1 MVGQFTEGRRWHDLA
16 VAVNPGSRENAWA
29 VFGAGVLAVQQGD
42 LDAGAPLL
50 ERAAALAA
58 AGADENLAAHV
69 SDALGM
75 VAFNRGDLE
84 TAQARYEAALA
95 RYERI
100 GFGDPLA
107 LVTYSRLASVCI
119 LSGALDRAVQLCEE
133 CLRRCDETGEQWAR
147 GTALWVR
154 GATRWLSGDIAAAI
168 ADSLSCLRIKESVN
182 DLHTIAM
189 SFDLLSVC
197 RVATAEFELAAVL
210 HGAGDALWT
219 LLNAPVLMGPGY
231 AEIRQGAADT
241 ARAALGEERFDEL
254 LSRGLAMHLADA
266 LAMAKG
272 ETPADG
278 VLGGES
284 AGSAAR
290 QLTRREKEIAALVA
304 AGLGNREIA
313 ARLFLSK
320 RTVDSHMEHI
330 FTKLGF
336 SSRTQL
342 ASWVLGQGQGR

>member
-1 MVGQFTEGRRWHDLA
+1 
-16 VAVNPGSRENAWA
+16 
-29 VFGAGVLAVQQGD
+29 
-42 LDAGAPLL
+42 
-50 ERAAALAA
+50 
-58 AGADENLAAHV
+58 
-69 SDALGM
+69 
-75 VAFNRGDLE
+75 
-84 TAQARYEAALA
+84 
-95 RYERI
+95 
-100 GFGDPLA
+100 
-107 LVTYSRLASVCI
+107 
-119 LSGALDRAVQLCEE
+119 
-133 CLRRCDETGEQWAR
+133 
-147 GTALWVR
+147 
-154 GATRWLSGDIAAAI
+154 
-168 ADSLSCLRIKESVN
+168 
-182 DLHTIAM
+182 M

-210 HGAGDALWT
+210 HGAGEALWT

-231 AEIRQGAADT
+231 AEIRKGAADT
-241 ARAALGEERFDEL
+241 ARAALGEQRFDEL

-272 ETPADG
+272 ETPAAG

-284 AGSAAR
+284 GASAAR

-330 FTKLGF
+330 FTKLGL

-342 ASWVLGQGQGR
+342 ASWVLGQGKGR

>member
-1 MVGQFTEGRRWHDLA
+1 
-16 VAVNPGSRENAWA
+16 
-29 VFGAGVLAVQQGD
+29 
-42 LDAGAPLL
+42 
-50 ERAAALAA
+50 
-58 AGADENLAAHV
+58 
-69 SDALGM
+69 
-75 VAFNRGDLE
+75 
-84 TAQARYEAALA
+84 
-95 RYERI
+95 
-100 GFGDPLA
+100 
-107 LVTYSRLASVCI
+107 
-119 LSGALDRAVQLCEE
+119 LSGALDRAAALCEE

-154 GATRWLSGDIAAAI
+154 GATHWLSGDITAAI

-210 HGAGDALWT
+210 HGAGEALWT

-231 AEIRQGAADT
+231 AEIRKGAADT
-241 ARAALGEERFDEL
+241 ARAALGEQRFDEL

-272 ETPADG
+272 ETPPARI
-278 VLGGES
+278 LGGDSGAS
-284 AGSAAR
+284 AVR

-330 FTKLGF
+330 FTKLGL

-342 ASWVLGQGQGR
+342 ASWVLGQGKGR